1 MTQGVKHQVFIGM
14 GTNLG
19 DRRENLKTAIQAL
32 APKVTLL
39 ASSPV
44 YVTPPWGVI
53 EQPDFLNQVIQAET
67 DLCPSELLRYLKET
81 EKRLGRVEAVR
92 YGPRLI
98 DLDILFYDNL
108 ILDMPGLTIPHPQLE
123 RRGFVLVPL
132 AELAPELLHPV
143 SGKTVKELLDQWIS
157 ENDPSGIELFV
168 ESG

>member
-1 MTQGVKHQVFIGM
+1 MAQAGKHQVFIGM

-19 DRRENLKTAIQAL
+19 DRRENLKKAIQAL

-44 YVTPPWGVI
+44 YVTPPWGVV

-67 DLCPSELLRYLKET
+67 DLYPSELLHYLKQT

-108 ILDMPGLTIPHPQLE
+108 ILDMPGLSIPHPQLE

-132 AELAPELLHPV
+132 ADLAPELLHPV
-143 SGKTVKELLDQWIS
+143 RCKTVKELLDQWTS
-157 ENDPSGIELFV
+157 ENEPSGIELFV
-168 ESG
+168 ESD